1 MRPPPP
7 SPSPPPPASG
17 SQTSGHHPPPS
28 PSPPPPEA
36 TELVAFDDL
45 GGGFESL
52 KPTDLAE
59 DGDDA
64 DVQHAIILTI
74 ALAVAIAVFLAWR
87 ACKRCGSR
95 KESLPQIDGL
105 EELRPRRTVADRV
118 YGAKASAKRVQSGLR
133 AKWASSPKH
142 ERVTELEEARE
153 DSRRDES
160 GSSGEDDGS
169 SDEASSEGG
178 SSSGSSASGSS
189 ASGPSAVPA
198 SEASAVPAS
207 EASASSAPSS
217 VREGAAYAGAAYAES
232 VATSYHGTEIGPD
245 DSVSNIGR
253 PCVLKAAKAAKA
265 RSLNQNVIVSLR
277 DTRTG
282 RTATLPATPADLDS
296 LDALHAVF
304 ERAGLVRVGTC
315 NFADAEQQL
324 FELHSKA
331 DLRRARIH
339 AVIIYATG
347 EMVSAAP
354 NPLLGAR
361 VSGGAL
367 DEGRAGSE
375 SAFSSSRPGRGGGL
389 VFKSKK
395 GAAAKPSGSE
405 SDDGETLVLF
415 ETTKKETGAAVDYF

>member
-7 SPSPPPPASG
+7 SPSPPPPESG
-17 SQTSGHHPPPS
+17 SLYHSSGHHPPPS

-74 ALAVAIAVFLAWR
+74 VLAVLIVIFLAWR
-87 ACKRCGSR
+87 ACKRCQAR
-95 KESLPQIDGL
+95 KEQSLPQLDGL

-118 YGAKASAKRVQSGLR
+118 YGAKASARRVQSGLR
-133 AKWASSPKH
+133 AKWASGPKH

-153 DSRRDES
+153 DSRQEES
-160 GSSGEDDGS
+160 GSDDDDRS
-169 SDEASSEGG
+169 SDEESSEGE
-178 SSSGSSASGSS
+178 SSSGSSASASS

-217 VREGAAYAGAAYAES
+217 AIREGAAYAGAAYAES

-245 DSVSNIGR
+245 DSVSQIGR
-253 PCVLKAAKAAKA
+253 PCVLKAAKA
-265 RSLNQNVIVSLR
+265 RSLNQNVIVTLR

-282 RTATLPATPADLDS
+282 RTATLPATPTDLDS

-354 NPLLGAR
+354 NPLMGAR
-361 VSGGAL
+361 VTGGAL

-375 SAFSSSRPGRGGGL
+375 SAFSSSRPRGGGL

-415 ETTKKETGAAVDYF
+415 ETKKKEEGGAVDYF